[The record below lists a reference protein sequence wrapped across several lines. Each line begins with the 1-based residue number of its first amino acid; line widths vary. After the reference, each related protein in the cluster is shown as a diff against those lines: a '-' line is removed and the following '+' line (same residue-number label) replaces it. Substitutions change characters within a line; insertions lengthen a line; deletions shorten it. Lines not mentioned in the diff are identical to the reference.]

1 VKDLFLYDQC
11 DQLKFGKRGEKMT
24 GAELLLK
31 TLTELGV
38 DIIFGYPGG
47 SALPIYDALYSYKK
61 IRHIRTVHEQ
71 GAAHAADGYA
81 RATGKVGVALS
92 TSGPGATNLV
102 TGIANAY
109 MDSIPMVA
117 FTGQVVL
124 DLLGKD
130 SFQEVD
136 ITGVTL
142 PITKH
147 NFLIRDKRDIVKK
160 VKEAF
165 YIAKNG
171 RPGPVLVDL
180 PKDVMTQEIS
190 EDEIRTDYNGF
201 IETFSSK
208 QQVDKGF
215 GNLIEKAAEMIMDA
229 KRPVIYAGGGI
240 ISSDACK
247 ELLQLA
253 EQINAPVT
261 TTLMGITSFPADNP
275 LSLGMLGMHGTA
287 YANLAVTNCD
297 LLLALGARFDDRV
310 TGNVAKFAPKAKI
323 IHVDIDPAELGKN
336 VNIDLGIKGD
346 AKLFLRELLGLLPS
360 KLHDEWIKT
369 IMDWKK
375 TYPLKYCNE
384 GLKPQYVIEE
394 ICRQTDGNAIIA
406 TEVGQHQMW
415 AAQYY
420 KFKEKRSFI
429 SSGGLGTMG
438 FGLPAA
444 LGAKLGRPEKVVFNI
459 AGDGSF
465 EMNCHEL
472 ITAARYNIPVITVI
486 FNNRSLGM
494 VRQWQELFF
503 SERYSHSQL
512 DGVDTDYVKLAEACG
527 VKGFRVTEKNQ
538 LSGTI
543 KQAIELEAPVVIDV
557 KIDPKENVM
566 PMVPAGKAIYEM
578 IGI

>member
-1 VKDLFLYDQC
+1 
-11 DQLKFGKRGEKMT
+11 MT

-31 TLTELGV
+31 TLSDLGI
-38 DIIFGYPGG
+38 DTIFGFPGG
-47 SALPIYDALYSYKK
+47 SALPIYDALYNNKK

-81 RATGKVGVALS
+81 RATGKVGVVLS

-117 FTGQVVL
+117 FTGQVAL
-124 DLLGKD
+124 GLLGKD

-136 ITGVTL
+136 ITGVTI

-147 NFLIRDKRDIVKK
+147 SFLIRDKRDIVKK

-165 YIAKNG
+165 HIATTG

-180 PKDVMTQEIS
+180 PKDVMTQQIS
-190 EDEIRTDYNGF
+190 EDEIKKDVNGF
-201 IETFSSK
+201 IDTFSSK
-208 QQVDKGF
+208 QHLPEGF
-215 GNLIEKAAEMIMDA
+215 GALVEKAVRMIEKA

-240 ISSDACK
+240 TSSNASA

-253 EQINAPVT
+253 ERINAPVT
-261 TTLMGITSFPADNP
+261 TTLMGITGFPTEHP
-275 LSLGMLGMHGTA
+275 LCLGMLGMHGTA
-287 YANLAVTNCD
+287 YANMAITECD

-310 TGNVAKFAPKAKI
+310 TGKVKKFAPKAKI
-323 IHVDIDPAELGKN
+323 IHIDIDPAELGKN
-336 VNIDLGIKGD
+336 VNINLGIKGD
-346 AKLFLRELLGLLPS
+346 VKQFLKELLELLPS
-360 KLHDEWIKT
+360 KKNEQWLRT
-369 IMDWKK
+369 VMNWKNS
-375 TYPLKYCNE
+375 YPLKYCNK
-384 GLKPQYVIEE
+384 GLKPQYVVEE
-394 ICRQTDGNAIIA
+394 ICRQTEGKAIIA

-420 KFKEKRSFI
+420 KFKENRSFI

-444 LGAKLGRPEKVVFNI
+444 LGAKLGRPDKTVFNI

-486 FNNRSLGM
+486 FNNQSLGM

-503 SERYSHSQL
+503 DERYSYVHL
-512 DGVDTDYVKLAEACG
+512 DEVETDYVKLAEGCG
-527 VKGFRVTEKNQ
+527 VKGYGVTEKSD
-538 LSGTI
+538 LPKVI
-543 KQAIELEAPVVIDV
+543 KQAMEIQAPAIIDV

-566 PMVPAGKAIYEM
+566 PMVPAGKAINEM
-578 IGI
+578 LGID

>member
-1 VKDLFLYDQC
+1 M
-11 DQLKFGKRGEKMT
+11 MT

-31 TLTELGV
+31 TLEEIGV
-38 DIIFGYPGG
+38 DTIFGFPGG
-47 SALPIYDALYSYKK
+47 SALPIYDALYGNKK

-71 GAAHAADGYA
+71 GAAHAADGFA
-81 RATGKVGVALS
+81 RATGKVGVVLS

-109 MDSIPMVA
+109 MDSVPMVA
-117 FTGQVVL
+117 FTGQVSL

-147 NFLIRDKRDIVKK
+147 SFLIRDKRDIAKK

-165 YIAKNG
+165 YIATSG

-180 PKDVMTQEIS
+180 PKNIMAGEIS
-190 EDEIRTDYNGF
+190 EDNIKKDVNGF
-201 IETFSSK
+201 IGTYLTKQEMSK
-208 QQVDKGF
+208 
-215 GNLIEKAAEMIMDA
+215 NLKPAIEKAAKMMEKA
-229 KRPVIYAGGGI
+229 RRPVFYAGGGI
-240 ISSDACK
+240 VSSDSSN
-247 ELLQLA
+247 ELLELA
-253 EQINAPVT
+253 EKIDTPVT
-261 TTLMGITSFPADNP
+261 TTLMGITGFPTEHP
-275 LSLGMLGMHGTA
+275 LCLGMLGMHGTA
-287 YANLAVTNCD
+287 YANMAVTECD
-297 LLLALGARFDDRV
+297 LLIALGARFDDRV
-310 TGNVAKFAPKAKI
+310 TGKVKQFAPKAKI
-323 IHVDIDPAELGKN
+323 IHIDIDSAELGKN
-336 VNIDLGIKGD
+336 ISIDLGMKGD
-346 AKLFLRELLGLLPS
+346 VKQFLKELIKLLPP
-360 KLHDEWIKT
+360 KKNRQWVDT
-369 IMDWKK
+369 IMKLKK
-375 TYPLKYCNE
+375 DYPLKYCSK

-394 ICRQTDGNAIIA
+394 ICRQTQGEAIIA

-420 KFKEKRSFI
+420 KFKAPRSFI

-444 LGAKLGRPEKVVFNI
+444 LGAKLGRPNKIVFNI

-472 ITAARYNIPVITVI
+472 ITASRYDIPVITVV

-503 SERYSHSQL
+503 NERYSHVHL
-512 DGVDTDYVKLAEACG
+512 DEGNTDYAKLAEACG
-527 VKGFRVTEKNQ
+527 VKGYRIAEKCD
-538 LSGTI
+538 LPKAI
-543 KQAIELEAPVVIDV
+543 KEAMEAKKPVVIDV
-557 KIDPKENVM
+557 KIDPRENVI
-566 PMVPAGKAIYEM
+566 PMVPAGKAINEM
-578 IGI
+578 IGLD

>member
-1 VKDLFLYDQC
+1 M
-11 DQLKFGKRGEKMT
+11 MT

-31 TLTELGV
+31 TLEELGI
-38 DIIFGYPGG
+38 DTIFGFPGG
-47 SALPIYDALYSYKK
+47 SALPIYDALYGNKK

-81 RATGKVGVALS
+81 RATGKVGVVLS

-117 FTGQVVL
+117 LTGQVAL

-147 NFLIRDKRDIVKK
+147 SFILRDEGDIVKR

-165 YIAKNG
+165 YIATTG

-180 PKDVMTQEIS
+180 PRDIMAGEVREVK
-190 EDEIRTDYNGF
+190 EDLNGF
-201 IETFSSK
+201 MDTYPSKLGSCMDLSLLAREVAHSIE
-208 QQVDKGF
+208 
-215 GNLIEKAAEMIMDA
+215 EA
-229 KRPVIYAGGGI
+229 KKPIIYAGGGI
-240 ISSDACK
+240 ISSGAEKQLK
-247 ELLQLA
+247 ELA
-253 EQINAPVT
+253 ENIQAPVT
-261 TTLMGITSFPADNP
+261 TTLMGITAFPSEHF

-287 YANLAVTNCD
+287 YANMAVTECD
-297 LLLALGARFDDRV
+297 LLIALGARFDDRV
-310 TGNVAKFAPKAKI
+310 TGKVQEFAPKAKI
-323 IHVDIDPAELGKN
+323 IHVDVDPAELGKN
-336 VNIDLGIKGD
+336 VSIDLGVRGD
-346 AKLFLRELLGLLPS
+346 VKEFLVELNDILPPMEHPS
-360 KLHDEWIKT
+360 WLEAINH
-369 IMDWKK
+369 WKK
-375 TYPLKYCNE
+375 AYPLSYCSR

-394 ICRQTDGNAIIA
+394 ICRLTQEEAIIT

-420 KFKEKRSFI
+420 KFNRPRSFI

-444 LGAKLGRPEKVVFNI
+444 LGAKLGCPDKVVFNI

-472 ITAARYNIPVITVI
+472 ITAAKYDIQVITVI
-486 FNNRSLGM
+486 FNNGSLGM
-494 VRQWQELFF
+494 VRQWQELFY
-503 SERYSHSQL
+503 EKRYSHIEI
-512 DGVDTDYVKLAEACG
+512 DKPGTDYVKLAEACG
-527 VKGFRVTEKNQ
+527 VKGYRVEEKDE
-538 LSGTI
+538 LEAAII
-543 KQAIELEAPVVIDV
+543 KAIELNKPAVIDV
-557 KIDPKENVM
+557 AIDPDENVM
-566 PMVPAGKAIYEM
+566 PMVPAGKPINKM
-578 IGI
+578 LGLR

>member
-1 VKDLFLYDQC
+1 
-11 DQLKFGKRGEKMT
+11 MT
-24 GAELLLK
+24 GADILLK

-38 DIIFGYPGG
+38 DTIFGFPGG
-47 SALPIYDALYSYKK
+47 SALPIYDSLYRNKK

-71 GAAHAADGYA
+71 GAAHAADGYS
-81 RATGKVGVALS
+81 RATGKVGVVLS

-109 MDSIPMVA
+109 MDSIPIVA
-117 FTGQVVL
+117 FTGQVAL

-147 NFLIRDKRDIVKK
+147 SFLIRDKRDIVRK

-165 YIAKNG
+165 HIATTG

-180 PKDVMTQEIS
+180 PKDVMMQEIS
-190 EDEIRTDYNGF
+190 EDNIRKDMNGF
-201 IETFSSK
+201 INTFSLK
-208 QQVDKGF
+208 QHLPKGF
-215 GNLIEKAAEMIMDA
+215 KNVVEKAAEMIKKA
-229 KRPVIYAGGGI
+229 KKPVIYVGGGI
-240 ISSDACK
+240 ISANASA
-247 ELLQLA
+247 ELLQLV
-253 EQINAPVT
+253 ERINVPVT
-261 TTLMGITSFPADNP
+261 TTLMGITGFPTEHP
-275 LSLGMLGMHGTA
+275 LCLGMLGMHGTA
-287 YANLAVTNCD
+287 YANMAVTESD

-310 TGNVAKFAPKAKI
+310 TGNVAQFAPKARI

-336 VNIDLGIKGD
+336 VNITLGIKGD
-346 AKLFLRELLGLLPS
+346 VKQFLKELLKILPS
-360 KLHDEWIKT
+360 KQHEQWVT
-369 IMDWKK
+369 TVMSWKHS
-375 TYPLKYCNE
+375 YPLKYCE
-384 GLKPQYVIEE
+384 KSLKPQYVVEE
-394 ICRQTDGNAIIA
+394 ICRQTNGKAIIA

-415 AAQYY
+415 AAQFY
-420 KFKEKRSFI
+420 KFKESRSFI

-444 LGAKLGRPEKVVFNI
+444 LGAKLGMPEKLVFNI

-472 ITAARYNIPVITVI
+472 ITAARYNIPVITVV

-503 SERYSHSQL
+503 DERYSQVHL
-512 DGVDTDYVKLAEACG
+512 DGAKTDYVKLAEACG
-527 VKGFRVTEKNQ
+527 VKGYKVTQKSVLPKVIE
-538 LSGTI
+538 
-543 KQAIELEAPVVIDV
+543 QAISLQAPAVIDV
-557 KIDPKENVM
+557 KIDAKENVM
-566 PMVPAGKAIYEM
+566 PMVPSGKAINEM
-578 IGI
+578 LGIE

>member
-1 VKDLFLYDQC
+1 
-11 DQLKFGKRGEKMT
+11 MT

-31 TLTELGV
+31 TLDELGV
-38 DIIFGYPGG
+38 DTIFGFPGG
-47 SALPIYDALYSYKK
+47 SALPIYDALYNYKR

-81 RATGKVGVALS
+81 RATGKVGVVLS

-109 MDSIPMVA
+109 MDSVPMLA
-117 FTGQVVL
+117 FTGQVAL

-147 NFLIRDKRDIVKK
+147 SFLIRDKKDIAKK

-165 YIAKNG
+165 HIATTG

-180 PKDVMTQEIS
+180 PKNIMAEQVN
-190 EDEIRTDYNGF
+190 EDEIRRDMNGF
-201 IETFSSK
+201 IATYSLK
-208 QQVDKGF
+208 QHLPENFKI
-215 GNLIEKAAEMIMDA
+215 LLEKAATMIEKAE
-229 KRPVIYAGGGI
+229 RPVIYAGGGI
-240 ISSDACK
+240 INSDATA
-247 ELLQLA
+247 ELLRLA
-253 EQINAPVT
+253 EKINAPVT
-261 TTLMGITSFPADNP
+261 TTLMGISGFPTEHP
-275 LSLGMLGMHGTA
+275 LCLGMLGMHGTA
-287 YANLAVTNCD
+287 YANMAVTECD

-310 TGNVAKFAPKAKI
+310 TGNVKKFAPNAKI
-323 IHVDIDPAELGKN
+323 IHVDIDMAELGKN
-336 VNIDLGIKGD
+336 IDIDLGIKGD
-346 AKLFLRELLGLLPS
+346 VKQFLTEILEILS
-360 KLHDEWIKT
+360 QKKNEQWIKT
-369 IMDWKK
+369 VANWKES
-375 TYPLKYCNE
+375 YPLKYCSK
-384 GLKPQYVIEE
+384 GLKPQYVVEE
-394 ICRQTDGNAIIA
+394 ICRQTQGEAIIV

-415 AAQYY
+415 AAQFY
-420 KFKEKRSFI
+420 KFKEPRSFV

-444 LGAKLGRPEKVVFNI
+444 IGAKLGRPDKVVFNI

-503 SERYSHSQL
+503 DERYSHVYL
-512 DGVDTDYVKLAEACG
+512 DGADVDYVKLAEACG
-527 VKGFRVTEKNQ
+527 VRGYEVAEKSD
-538 LSGTI
+538 LPKII
-543 KQAIELEAPVVIDV
+543 KQAVEIQEPAVIDV
-557 KIDPKENVM
+557 RIDPKENVM
-566 PMVPAGKAIYEM
+566 PMVPAGKAINEM
-578 IGI
+578 LGFD

>member
-1 VKDLFLYDQC
+1 
-11 DQLKFGKRGEKMT
+11 MT

-31 TLTELGV
+31 TLDELGV
-38 DIIFGYPGG
+38 DTIFGFPGG
-47 SALPIYDALYSYKK
+47 SALPIYDALYNYKK

-81 RATGKVGVALS
+81 RATGKVGVVLS

-109 MDSIPMVA
+109 MDSVPMLA
-117 FTGQVVL
+117 FTGQVAL

-147 NFLIRDKRDIVKK
+147 SFLIRDKKDIAKK

-165 YIAKNG
+165 RIATTG

-180 PKDVMTQEIS
+180 PKNIMAEQVN
-190 EDEIRTDYNGF
+190 EDEIRRDMNGF
-201 IETFSSK
+201 IATYSLK
-208 QQVDKGF
+208 QHLPENFKI
-215 GNLIEKAAEMIMDA
+215 LLEKAATMIEKAE
-229 KRPVIYAGGGI
+229 RPVIYAGGGI
-240 ISSDACK
+240 INSDATA
-247 ELLQLA
+247 ELLRLA
-253 EQINAPVT
+253 EKINAPVT
-261 TTLMGITSFPADNP
+261 TTLMGISGFPTEHP
-275 LSLGMLGMHGTA
+275 LCLGMLGMHGTA
-287 YANLAVTNCD
+287 YANMAVTECD

-310 TGNVAKFAPKAKI
+310 TGNVKKFAPNAKI
-323 IHVDIDPAELGKN
+323 IHVDIDMAELGKN
-336 VNIDLGIKGD
+336 IDIDLGIKGD
-346 AKLFLRELLGLLPS
+346 VKQFLTEILEILS
-360 KLHDEWIKT
+360 QKKNEQWIKT
-369 IMDWKK
+369 VANWKDS
-375 TYPLKYCNE
+375 YPLKYCSK
-384 GLKPQYVIEE
+384 GLKPQYVVEE
-394 ICRQTDGNAIIA
+394 ICRQTQGEAIIV

-415 AAQYY
+415 AAQFY
-420 KFKEKRSFI
+420 KFKEPRSFV

-444 LGAKLGRPEKVVFNI
+444 IGAKLGRPDKVVFNI

-503 SERYSHSQL
+503 DERYSHVHL
-512 DGVDTDYVKLAEACG
+512 DGANVNYVKLAEACG
-527 VKGFRVTEKNQ
+527 VRGYEVTEKSD
-538 LSGTI
+538 LPKII
-543 KQAIELEAPVVIDV
+543 KQAAKIQEPAVIDV
-557 KIDPKENVM
+557 RIDPKENVM
-566 PMVPAGKAIYEM
+566 PMVPAGKAINEM
-578 IGI
+578 LGFD

>member
-1 VKDLFLYDQC
+1 
-11 DQLKFGKRGEKMT
+11 MT

-31 TLTELGV
+31 TLDELGV
-38 DIIFGYPGG
+38 DTIFGFPGG
-47 SALPIYDALYSYKK
+47 SALPIYDALYNYKR

-81 RATGKVGVALS
+81 RATGKVGVVLS

-109 MDSIPMVA
+109 MDSVPMLA
-117 FTGQVVL
+117 FTGQVAL

-147 NFLIRDKRDIVKK
+147 SFLIRDKKDIAKK

-165 YIAKNG
+165 HIATTG

-180 PKDVMTQEIS
+180 PKNIMAEQVN
-190 EDEIRTDYNGF
+190 EDEIRRDMNGF
-201 IETFSSK
+201 IATYSLK
-208 QQVDKGF
+208 QHLPENFKI
-215 GNLIEKAAEMIMDA
+215 LLEKAATMIEKAE
-229 KRPVIYAGGGI
+229 RPVIYAGGGI
-240 ISSDACK
+240 INSDATA
-247 ELLQLA
+247 ELLRLA
-253 EQINAPVT
+253 EKINAPVT
-261 TTLMGITSFPADNP
+261 TTLMGISGFPTEHP
-275 LSLGMLGMHGTA
+275 LCLGMLGMHGTA
-287 YANLAVTNCD
+287 YANMAVTECD

-310 TGNVAKFAPKAKI
+310 TGNVKKFAPNAKI
-323 IHVDIDPAELGKN
+323 IHVDIDMAELGKN
-336 VNIDLGIKGD
+336 IDIDLGIKGD
-346 AKLFLRELLGLLPS
+346 VKRFLTEILEILPQ
-360 KLHDEWIKT
+360 KKNEQWIKT
-369 IMDWKK
+369 VANWKDS
-375 TYPLKYCNE
+375 YPLKYCSK
-384 GLKPQYVIEE
+384 GLKPQYVVEE
-394 ICRQTDGNAIIA
+394 ICRQTKGEAIIV

-415 AAQYY
+415 AAQFY
-420 KFKEKRSFI
+420 KFKEPRSFV

-444 LGAKLGRPEKVVFNI
+444 LGAKLGRPDKVVFNI

-503 SERYSHSQL
+503 DERYSHVHL
-512 DGVDTDYVKLAEACG
+512 DGANVNYVKLAEACG
-527 VKGFRVTEKNQ
+527 VRGYEVTEKSD
-538 LSGTI
+538 LPKII
-543 KQAIELEAPVVIDV
+543 KQAAKIQEPAVIDV
-557 KIDPKENVM
+557 RIDPKENVM
-566 PMVPAGKAIYEM
+566 PMVPAGKAINEM
-578 IGI
+578 LGFD

>member
-1 VKDLFLYDQC
+1 
-11 DQLKFGKRGEKMT
+11 MT

-38 DIIFGYPGG
+38 DTIFGYPGG
-47 SALPIYDALYSYKK
+47 SALPIYDALYSNKK

-81 RATGKVGVALS
+81 RTSGKVGVVLS

-117 FTGQVVL
+117 FTGQVSL
-124 DLLGKD
+124 DLLGRD

-165 YIAKNG
+165 FIAKTG

-180 PKDVMTQEIS
+180 PKDVMMQEII
-190 EDEIRTDYNGF
+190 EDEIRKDFNGF
-201 IETFSSK
+201 IDTFSSK
-208 QQVDKGF
+208 LNANKKF
-215 GNLIEKAAEMIMDA
+215 GNLTEKAAEMIMQA
-229 KRPVIYAGGGI
+229 KRPVIYVGGGI
-240 ISSDACK
+240 ISSDACD

-253 EQINAPVT
+253 ERINAPVT
-261 TTLMGITSFPADNP
+261 TTLMGITGFPSDSP

-287 YANLAVTNCD
+287 YANMAVTHCD

-310 TGNVAKFAPKAKI
+310 TGNVARFAPKAKI

-346 AKLFLRELLGLLPS
+346 VKHFLKELLSILPS
-360 KLHDEWIKT
+360 KQHDEWLKT
-369 IMDWKK
+369 VIDWKK
-375 TYPLKYCNE
+375 SYPLKYCDK
-384 GLKPQYVIEE
+384 GLKPQYVVEE
-394 ICRQTDGNAIIA
+394 ICRQTGGNAVIA

-420 KFKEKRSFI
+420 KFKEKRTFV

-444 LGAKLGRPEKVVFNI
+444 LGAKLGRPEKPVFNI

-503 SERYSHSQL
+503 SERYSHSL
-512 DGVDTDYVKLAEACG
+512 MDGVDADYVKLAEACG
-527 VKGFRVTEKNQ
+527 VKGYCVSEKSQ
-538 LSGTI
+538 LS
-543 KQAIELEAPVVIDV
+543 KAIEEAMAIHAPAVIDV

-566 PMVPAGKAIYEM
+566 PMVPAGKAIDEM
-578 IGI
+578 LGI

>member
-1 VKDLFLYDQC
+1 
-11 DQLKFGKRGEKMT
+11 MT

-31 TLTELGV
+31 TLVELGV
-38 DIIFGYPGG
+38 DTIFGYPGG
-47 SALPIYDALYSYKK
+47 SALPIYDALYSNRQ

-109 MDSIPMVA
+109 MDSIPIVA
-117 FTGQVVL
+117 FTGQVAL
-124 DLLGKD
+124 NLLGRD

-147 NFLIRDKRDIVKK
+147 NFLIRDKRDIVRK

-165 YIAKNG
+165 FIAKNG

-180 PKDVMTQEIS
+180 PKDVMTQEIT
-190 EDEIRTDYNGF
+190 EDEIRRDLNGF
-201 IETFSSK
+201 IDTFSSK
-208 QQVDKGF
+208 LDSYKSF
-215 GNLIEKAAEMIMDA
+215 GNLVEKAAEMIVNS

-240 ISSDACK
+240 ISSDASQ

-253 EQINAPVT
+253 EKINAPVT
-261 TTLMGITSFPADNP
+261 TTLMGITGFPADNP

-310 TGNVAKFAPKAKI
+310 TGNVARFAPKAKI
-323 IHVDIDPAELGKN
+323 IHIDIDPAELGKN
-336 VNIDLGIKGD
+336 VNIDLGIQGD
-346 AKLFLRELLGLLPS
+346 VKLFLKELLDILPS
-360 KLHDEWIKT
+360 KQHHEWLKT
-369 IMDWKK
+369 IGDWKK
-375 TYPLKYCNE
+375 AYPLKYSDE
-384 GLKPQYVIEE
+384 GLKPQHVIEE
-394 ICRQTDGNAIIA
+394 ICRQTDGKAIIA

-420 KFKEKRSFI
+420 KFKEKRSFV

-444 LGAKLGRPEKVVFNI
+444 LGAKVGRPEKLVFNI

-503 SERYSHSQL
+503 GERYSHSL
-512 DGVDTDYVKLAEACG
+512 LSGVDTDYVKLAEACG
-527 VKGFRVTEKNQ
+527 VNGLRVTEKAE
-538 LSGTI
+538 LSKAI
-543 KQAIELEAPVVIDV
+543 EQAIELQAPVVIDV

-566 PMVPAGKAIYEM
+566 PMVPAGKALDEM
-578 IGI
+578 LGI

>member
-1 VKDLFLYDQC
+1 
-11 DQLKFGKRGEKMT
+11 MT
-24 GAELLLK
+24 GADLLLK
-31 TLTELGV
+31 TLTNLGV
-38 DIIFGYPGG
+38 DTIFGFPGG

-81 RATGKVGVALS
+81 RATGKVGVVLS

-109 MDSIPMVA
+109 MDSIPLVA
-117 FTGQVVL
+117 FTGQVSL

-165 YIAKNG
+165 HIATTG

-180 PKDVMTQEIS
+180 PKNVMSEQIN
-190 EDEIRTDYNGF
+190 EDEIRQDINGF
-201 IETFSSK
+201 IDTLSLK
-208 QQVDKGF
+208 Q
-215 GNLIEKAAEMIMDA
+215 NLEKSFRNSVEKAAEMIINA

-240 ISSDACK
+240 ISSDACD

-253 EQINAPVT
+253 EKINVPVT
-261 TTLMGITSFPADNP
+261 TTLMGITGFPAENP

-287 YANLAVTNCD
+287 YANMAVTQSD
-297 LLLALGARFDDRV
+297 LLLAFGARFDDRV
-310 TGNVAKFAPKAKI
+310 TGNVAHFAPKAKI
-323 IHVDIDPAELGKN
+323 IHIDIDPAELGKN
-336 VNIDLGIKGD
+336 VNVTLGIKGD
-346 AKLFLRELLGLLPS
+346 VKLFLKELLKILPQ
-360 KLHDEWIKT
+360 KKHEEWVRT
-369 IMDWKK
+369 VMDWKASF
-375 TYPLKYCNE
+375 PLKYCDK
-384 GLKPQYVIEE
+384 GLKPQYVVEE
-394 ICRQTDGNAIIA
+394 ICRQTGGKAIIA

-415 AAQYY
+415 AAQFY
-420 KFKEKRSFI
+420 KFKEKRSFV

-444 LGAKLGRPEKVVFNI
+444 LGAKLGRPEKPVFNI

-472 ITAARYNIPVITVI
+472 ITAARYNIPVITVV

-503 SERYSHSQL
+503 DERYSHVHL
-512 DGVDTDYVKLAEACG
+512 DEVDTDYVKLAEACG
-527 VKGFRVTEKNQ
+527 VKGYGVTEKSD
-538 LSGTI
+538 LPKAI
-543 KQAIELEAPVVIDV
+543 KQAMEIQRPAVIDV
-557 KIDPKENVM
+557 KVDPKENVM
-566 PMVPAGKAIYEM
+566 PMVPAGKAINEM
-578 IGI
+578 LGI